1 MKHHSNTRVWV
12 TANHQIRAAEVR
24 VLDEKG
30 GQLGV
35 MTTKEAIE
43 RARIAEKDLVLIAD
57 KAQPP
62 VAKIINISKYKY
74 QQQQKDA
81 ESRKKAKAQDIKEVR
96 FTPFMSD
103 GDFDSRLKK
112 VETFLKRGDKVRLS
126 LQFKGRQITKKEFG
140 FNMFTRVITATDD
153 IATLEME
160 PKMLGKKLIAQLQ
173 PVSNKEVKKQQ
184 PAIVTGNQDDQEK

>member
-35 MTTKEAIE
+35 MSTRDAIE
-43 RARIAEKDLVLIAD
+43 KARVAEKDLVLIAD

-62 VAKIINISKYKY
+62 VAKIISISKYKY
-74 QQQQKDA
+74 QQQQKDR
-81 ESRKKAKAQDIKEVR
+81 ESRKKAKAQEIKEVR

-112 VETFLKRGDKVRLS
+112 VESFLKRGDKVRLS

-140 FNMFTRVITATDD
+140 FNMFQRVMSATEE

-173 PVSNKEVKKQQ
+173 PVSSKDVKKQQ
-184 PAIVTGNQDDQEK
+184 STVATGIQDDQKK